1 MLFAR
6 TPNLRSKFKRS
17 VNAAQMKR
25 CISLR
30 GVQSPGF
37 FARHRFYK
45 IFTRKMMKSAA
56 VGAII
61 SPTFIKEVKLMI
73 NRAEIKQ
80 RSKAALSAGYWML
93 VITVFI
99 AMVLGAG
106 IPAVKIFTKFSA
118 SDFAHFPSLE
128 SLKRLTK
135 VFDSGS
141 LVNTLLI
148 IFVTNVVSVGL
159 AHLCM
164 KAYRGET
171 VDIADLF
178 AWFREGRY
186 LRAVAATTVM
196 SARYSVCPSLMSSTV
211 RLPGDTALSSSSA
224 SPYSSFTSFTS
235 HISSMLPASVSS
247 AL

>member
-1 MLFAR
+1 
-6 TPNLRSKFKRS
+6 
-17 VNAAQMKR
+17 
-25 CISLR
+25 
-30 GVQSPGF
+30 
-37 FARHRFYK
+37 
-45 IFTRKMMKSAA
+45 
-56 VGAII
+56 
-61 SPTFIKEVKLMI
+61 MI

-186 LRAVAATTVM
+186 LRAVAAMALYELFVVLGFMCFVIPGIVVLLGLSQIPYIIAEDDTVEPM
-196 SARYSVCPSLMSSTV
+196 DAVKRSWEMMKGHKGELLVFFLSFFGWMMLSALTFGVLHVLYV
-211 RLPGDTALSSSSA
+211 G
-224 SPYSSFTSFTS
+224 PY
-235 HISSMLPASVSS
+235 MSVSFAGWHIELS
-247 AL
+247 GGDPVYMGA